1 MVDRYVG
8 VVTGAGGDIGAAV
21 CRALGARGCGVLCVD
36 LTEELAARGAEEVRK
51 AGGVADVCA
60 AEVTDVRQVGA
71 DAGRAR
77 ELWGV
82 AHFFFNNAGI
92 EGAESPIIS
101 YRLEDW
107 ERVFAVN
114 VRGVFLGLKAMVH
127 LLEHELV
134 TRIVNTASVAGIIA
148 TPQLAA
154 YGASK
159 HAVIGLTK
167 TAAVEFAPLNI
178 AVNALCP
185 GPVESQMM
193 RRIERGLGGDE
204 GAAQA
209 HREFEAR
216 IPHARYASLE
226 EVAELA
232 TYLLLDCPVY
242 LTGQAI
248 TLDGGL
254 SVV

>member
-1 MVDRYVG
+1 MVDRLVG
-8 VVTGAGGDIGAAV
+8 VVTGAGGDIGVAV

-36 LTEELAARGAEEVRK
+36 RTEELAARGAEAVRE
-51 AGGVADVCA
+51 AGGVAEVFA
-60 AEVTDVRQVGA
+60 ADVTDERQVFAYA
-71 DAGRAR
+71 DRAR
-77 ELWGV
+77 QLWGD

-92 EGAESPIIS
+92 EGAETPIVA
-101 YRLEDW
+101 YHLEDW

-134 TRIVNTASVAGIIA
+134 TRIVNTASVAGLTA
-148 TPQLAA
+148 TPRLSA

-159 HAVIGLTK
+159 HAVIGLTR
-167 TAAVEFAPLNI
+167 TAAVEFAPLGI

-204 GAAQA
+204 GAEQA
-209 HREFEAR
+209 HRDLERR

-226 EVAELA
+226 EVADVA

-248 TLDGGL
+248 VLDGGL